1 MMQFRVH
8 HFLAM
13 ILTVLAAE
21 GAWAACS
28 IGGQLS
34 RLDASPVK
42 CTQRQLDRLDK
53 VLSNRLQ
60 FREVLDLPLAT
71 EVLRE
76 GKCPSA
82 EEFKAFF
89 DGWKQLPGTGFNYTV
104 RRYCLT
110 KPTYYG
116 IRFPWPDKP
125 LDDTAAS
132 RLSAD
137 IDVLQNELIPAL
149 SSKRSEVDRL
159 VR

>member
-1 MMQFRVH
+1 MQFRIH

-34 RLDASPVK
+34 RRDASPVK
-42 CTQRQLDRLDK
+42 CTRKQLDRLDK

-159 VR
+159 GR